1 MLVVYNRMNNM
12 VQLWENGNLLSNRM
26 SSLIFHRY
34 SVFSSTLSGVVSGKV
49 CIPQGANQ

>member
-1 MLVVYNRMNNM
+1 MSVVYNPMNNK

-34 SVFSSTLSGVVSGKV
+34 SVLISTLSGVESGKV